1 MNIIQ
6 FRATDPD
13 DIQAAIGAMLVTVNG
28 WSLLDFRARNDADQ
42 VTQPWGPDAFSQ
54 HAEDPELWWAN
65 WSQVYPHLGEIGRG
79 LADLNI
85 GTPDN
90 LGILIGSPLGARDI
104 TLHLLD
110 VADLVAAGYVMP
122 QDTLEV

>member
-1 MNIIQ
+1 MNVLLQ

-28 WSLLDFRARNDADQ
+28 WSMLDYRVTHDPEQ
-42 VTQPWGPDAFSQ
+42 VTQPWGPEAFQQ
-54 HAEDPELWWAN
+54 HAIDPEIWWAN
-65 WSQVYPHLGEIGRG
+65 WSQVYPHLGEIGRK

-90 LGILIGSPLGARDI
+90 LGILIGSPLSARALILELVEVD
-104 TLHLLD
+104 
-110 VADLVAAGYVMP
+110 DLVGAGYVEAP
-122 QDTLEV
+122 DD

>member
-1 MNIIQ
+1 MHILQ

-42 VTQPWGPDAFSQ
+42 VTQPWGPEVFSQ
-54 HAEDPELWWAN
+54 HTTEPELWWAN

-85 GTPDN
+85 GIPDN

-104 TLHLLD
+104 TLHLLE
-110 VADLVAAGYVMP
+110 VADLVSAGYVADDNP
-122 QDTLEV
+122 Q

>member
-6 FRATDPD
+6 FRATTQD
-13 DIQAAIGAMLVTVNG
+13 DIAAAVGAMLVTVNG
-28 WSLLDFRARNDADQ
+28 WSLLDFRARNDAEQ
-42 VTQPWGPDAFSQ
+42 VTQPWGPEVFSQ
-54 HAEDPELWWAN
+54 HIADPEIWWAN

-104 TLHLLD
+104 TLHLLE
-110 VADLVAAGYVMP
+110 VADLVAAGYVADDNP
-122 QDTLEV
+122 Q